1 MPMKHEETHN
11 DSGFFLKKKI
21 KNVGRSLQNTH
32 SVMVAAEP
40 RVEKW

>member
-1 MPMKHEETHN
+1 MKKHTMIA
-11 DSGFFLKKKI
+11 DSFLKKKI

-32 SVMVAAEP
+32 SVMVAEER